1 MSTFEI
7 IKTFVS
13 VSLFKILP
21 NIINIDNIYVLVM
34 QLLEIRL
41 HRQHSYFYFIIV
53 SVVLH
58 VVVIC
63 AFVIC
68 GG

>member
-1 MSTFEI
+1 M
-7 IKTFVS
+7 FVS

-21 NIINIDNIYVLVM
+21 NIINVINVDNSYVLVM

-53 SVVLH
+53 VLH

>member
-1 MSTFEI
+1 M
-7 IKTFVS
+7 FVS

-21 NIINIDNIYVLVM
+21 NIINVINVDNSYVLVM